1 MNIVWLKRDIRIQD
15 HRPIY
20 ESLNTNNEICF
31 IYIFEPII
39 ENNFDFD
46 YRHWN
51 FIYQSLNDLSQKT
64 KVSVFYGEAL
74 EVFNTII
81 GSYHVENVFSYQ
93 ETGVQL
99 TFDRDK
105 EVKKLFI
112 KKNINWK
119 EFEKNGVQRGI
130 KKRKDWSSIWYKKI
144 NAPILKNDLSLI
156 NKKNKLINIDKYAL
170 PEKVKRKITKKSFY
184 IKGGEDQALEILD
197 SFINNKINLYSRNI
211 SFAQK
216 SRETNSILSS
226 YIAWGNISLKQIY
239 QIVKSNSDK
248 VKNKRS
254 LNQFLSRI
262 RWNAHFIQKFEMEMR
277 YENENINSAFDSIRN
292 EHSKKLHDAWTNGN
306 TGFPLVDAAMRC
318 VKETGYLNFRLRA
331 MVVSFYTHILWQ
343 NWVPASVH
351 LAKMFLDYTPGI
363 HFPQIQMQSG
373 TTGVNTIRIYNPI
386 KQSQEKDKDG
396 IFIMKWVPEL
406 KNIPISFIHEPWK
419 MTQMEQLL
427 NNFQIGIDYPEPIV
441 DFKSSYNHAKKEL
454 WRVKK
459 SKESRKQNQIIVN
472 KIL

>member
-1 MNIVWLKRDIRIQD
+1 
-15 HRPIY
+15 
-20 ESLNTNNEICF
+20 
-31 IYIFEPII
+31 
-39 ENNFDFD
+39 
-46 YRHWN
+46 
-51 FIYQSLNDLSQKT
+51 
-64 KVSVFYGEAL
+64 
-74 EVFNTII
+74 
-81 GSYHVENVFSYQ
+81 
-93 ETGVQL
+93 
-99 TFDRDK
+99 
-105 EVKKLFI
+105 
-112 KKNINWK
+112 
-119 EFEKNGVQRGI
+119 
-130 KKRKDWSSIWYKKI
+130 
-144 NAPILKNDLSLI
+144 
-156 NKKNKLINIDKYAL
+156 
-170 PEKVKRKITKKSFY
+170 
-184 IKGGEDQALEILD
+184 
-197 SFINNKINLYSRNI
+197 
-211 SFAQK
+211 
-216 SRETNSILSS
+216 
-226 YIAWGNISLKQIY
+226 
-239 QIVKSNSDK
+239 
-248 VKNKRS
+248 
-254 LNQFLSRI
+254 
-262 RWNAHFIQKFEMEMR
+262 MEMR

>member
-1 MNIVWLKRDIRIQD
+1 MNIVWFKRDLRIQD
-15 HRPIY
+15 HKPIY
-20 ESLNTNNEICF
+20 ESLKGNNEICF
-31 IYIFEPII
+31 IYIFEPLI

-51 FIYQSLNDLSQKT
+51 FVYQSLTELSKKT
-64 KVSVFYGEAL
+64 KVSIFYGDAL

-81 GSYHVENVFSYQ
+81 ESYQVKNVFSYQ

-105 EVKKLFI
+105 KVKNLFQ
-112 KKNINWK
+112 KENINWR
-119 EFEKNGVQRGI
+119 EFEKNGIQRGI
-130 KKRKDWSSIWYKKI
+130 KKRKDWSSIWYKKM

-156 NKKNKLINIDKYAL
+156 NKKIKLINIDKYAL
-170 PEKVKRKITKKSFY
+170 PKKVIRKITIKSFY
-184 IKGGEDQALEILD
+184 LKGGEDQALVILD

-216 SRETNSILSS
+216 SRETNSLLSS

-277 YENENINSAFDSIRN
+277 YENENINSAFDLIRN
-292 EHSKKLHDAWTNGN
+292 DHSNKLHNAWINGN

-331 MVVSFYTHILWQ
+331 MLVSFYTHILWQ

-386 KQSQEKDKDG
+386 KQSQEKDKEG
-396 IFIMKWVPEL
+396 VFIMKWVPEL

-419 MTQMEQLL
+419 MTQMEQLI
-427 NNFQIGIDYPEPIV
+427 NNFQIGVDYPEPIV
-441 DFKSSYNHAKKEL
+441 DFKSAYNHAKTEL
-454 WRVKK
+454 WRIKK
-459 SKESRKQNQIIVN
+459 SKESRQQNQIIVN